1 MTLNEALAIAEKA
14 HAGLKD
20 KAGGPYIDFLKSVAE
35 HLKNKGESEEV
46 QALAVLQDILTP
58 ATKLSEEDVLK
69 MGVPAAMI
77 ARIKKMTYHK
87 NQGWIDE
94 YSCKLMA
101 QGVPAEES
109 TYEARE
115 KEFVHFVKTLKDD
128 PIAAKAKAAILS
140 VLQEDQYI
148 HRQERRELKTQF
160 RLKKY
165 KAAIAAREE

>member
-1 MTLNEALAIAEKA
+1 
-14 HAGLKD
+14 
-20 KAGGPYIDFLKSVAE
+20 
-35 HLKNKGESEEV
+35 
-46 QALAVLQDILTP
+46 
-58 ATKLSEEDVLK
+58 
-69 MGVPAAMI
+69 MGVPAEMI

-140 VLQEDQYI
+140 VLQEDKYI

-165 KAAIAAREE
+165 KAAIAALEE